1 MALEKVLLVIIQVL
15 LQCFKSH
22 SGVSMKNLLQDPSQ
36 YIQTGKGEQGEEAGS
51 AHVTSASKTAVLV
64 VLILKV

>member
-1 MALEKVLLVIIQVL
+1 MTQISV
-15 LQCFKSH
+15 QCFKSN

-36 YIQTGKGEQGEEAGS
+36 YIQTGKGWRGEEAGS
-51 AHVTSASKTAVLV
+51 AHMTSANMTAVLL